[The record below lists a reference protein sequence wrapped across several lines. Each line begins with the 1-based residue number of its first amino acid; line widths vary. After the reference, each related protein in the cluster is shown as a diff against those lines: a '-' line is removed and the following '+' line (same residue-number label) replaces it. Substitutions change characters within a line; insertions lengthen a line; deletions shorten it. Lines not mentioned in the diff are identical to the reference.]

1 MDRLACVEVRE
12 LPLQV
17 LLHAHDDW
25 AESPVA
31 VVESD
36 KPTSL
41 VTHANEA
48 ARQAG
53 VLPGLRY
60 GEALSLCAKLHAAPV
75 SAADIERAMQEFVA
89 LLRLWSP
96 AVEVQ
101 GSVFWCDVS
110 GLSQLFPS
118 LIEWSAQVHAALQA
132 AEWSVSVCVGFSRFG
147 TSAIARAL
155 PLGQVRCLLSV
166 SEERTW
172 VARVPLRRLGLP
184 ADSLMPLEKLGV
196 ATVGALLRLPVSGL
210 RKRFGEDVERIAML
224 ASGRRVEPFQPVA
237 EVLPVISH
245 LDFDEPILDVN
256 QLLFACLEPLR
267 RLMDTLENRQLSL
280 KSLTLTLGFD
290 RPKGEVN
297 VPRDFSLAFAEPTLD
312 QTRVS
317 EQLRLTLQS
326 AWTVEQSLG
335 VKWLELEVRGA
346 AQHAAQLALVDR
358 PRRSVDAIRRSLERV
373 RAAFGD
379 DSVVTLT
386 HGAGHLPEARL
397 RFEPLDDVPPMP
409 ERIEGE
415 LQLIRRVELKPS
427 PCAAPVEQGVSVML
441 NGGWWRGEVRRE
453 YRFVEEHGVIRWL
466 YFDVLRGRWMRHG
479 SVE

>member
-17 LLHAHDDW
+17 LLHAHAEW
-25 AESPVA
+25 AEAPVA

-60 GEALSLCAKLHAAPV
+60 GEALSLCTRLHAGVV
-75 SAADIERAMQEFVA
+75 SAADIESAVKEFVA

-96 AVEVQ
+96 AVEVN

-132 AEWSVSVCVGFSRFG
+132 AEWSVCVCVGFSRFG
-147 TSAIARAL
+147 SGAIARAL

-166 SEERTW
+166 AEERTW
-172 VARVPLRRLGLP
+172 VARVPLRRLGLA
-184 ADSLMPLEKLGV
+184 ADSLIPLEKLGV
-196 ATVGALLRLPVSGL
+196 ATVGALLRLPISGL

-224 ASGRRVEPFQPVA
+224 ASGRRVEPFQPA
-237 EVLPVISH
+237 PEVLPIISR
-245 LDFDEPILDVN
+245 LDFDEPIIDVN

-267 RLMDTLENRQLSL
+267 RLMDTLESRQLAL

-297 VPRDFSLAFAEPTLD
+297 VPRDVPLAFAEATLD
-312 QTRVS
+312 VTRVS

-326 AWTVEQSLG
+326 TWSTEQSLG

-373 RAAFGD
+373 RAAFGEA
-379 DSVVTLT
+379 SVVTLT
-386 HGAGHLPEARL
+386 QGPGHLPEARL
-397 RFEPLDDVPPMP
+397 RFEPLDDVPPTA

-415 LQLIRRVELKPS
+415 LQLIRRVELR
-427 PCAAPVEQGVSVML
+427 PVPHVGAIEQGEVFAL

-453 YRFVEEHGVIRWL
+453 YRFVEEDGVIRWL
-466 YFDVLRGRWMRHG
+466 YFDALRGRWMRHG